1 MFDTH
6 LFLSDYLNRHRRR
19 SHHLFDRIFY
29 RYFVF
34 TNEVIYSHFMCILY
48 IFLFSFAPTKCDNDF
63 YPAKTPR
70 VLIISY
76 LPNIYY
82 FLYLHLI
89 FLSSTLVSA
98 VFSIL
103 RFPPSPHSQVLPT
116 ILPLKFTTNT
126 FILQ

>member
-6 LFLSDYLNRHRRR
+6 LFLSDYLYRHQRR
-19 SHHLFDRIFY
+19 SHHLFDCIFY

-34 TNEVIYSHFMCILY
+34 TNEVIYSHFMCILH
-48 IFLFSFAPTKCDNDF
+48 IFLFSFAPTKYDNDF
-63 YPAKTPR
+63 YPAKMPL
-70 VLIISY
+70 VHIISY

-82 FLYLHLI
+82 FLYLHLV
-89 FLSSTLVSA
+89 FLFSTLVSA

-103 RFPPSPHSQVLPT
+103 RFLPSPHCQVLPT
-116 ILPLKFTTNT
+116 ILPSKFTTNT

>member
-19 SHHLFDRIFY
+19 SHHLFDCIFY

-48 IFLFSFAPTKCDNDF
+48 IFLFSFAPTKYDNDF
-63 YPAKTPR
+63 YPAKTLR

-82 FLYLHLI
+82 FLYLYLI

-103 RFPPSPHSQVLPT
+103 RFSPSPHSQVLPT